1 MSPASVYVD
10 DLRIAA
16 RAGSFFSSPPSSSDK
31 RSLTDLTL
39 LSCLSCPQGPAEL
52 EGADMKEIDGLLS
65 HINKITHAARSG
77 HRADSKG
84 VPDLKESSVSYRP

>member
-1 MSPASVYVD
+1 MDPASVFVD
-10 DLRIAA
+10 DLQIAT
-16 RAGSFFSSPPSSSDK
+16 RAGSFFMQPPSSSDK
-31 RSLTDLTL
+31 RSLADLTVL
-39 LSCLSCPQGPAEL
+39 LYLSCPQGPAEL

-84 VPDLKESSVSYRP
+84 GPD